1 MIEIA
6 MNRVYCIVIM
16 SLISASALAE
26 SMRCGDHIVAV
37 GDDKARVLR
46 YCGKPELK
54 ERPQTKTQLM
64 ADVHG
69 EQRRQRVRMERW
81 VYAMPSGQ
89 LSRRL
94 IFVDGRVAEIETGDR
109 Q

>member
-1 MIEIA
+1 

-16 SLISASALAE
+16 SLISVSVSAE
-26 SMRCGDHIVAV
+26 SMRCGDHIVAI

-46 YCGKPELK
+46 YCGKPALK
-54 ERPQTKTQLM
+54 ERPQAKTRLM

-69 EQRRQRVRMERW
+69 EQRRQRVRTERW
-81 VYAMPSGQ
+81 VYDMSSGQ

-94 IFVDGRVAEIETGDR
+94 IFVDGLVAEIETGDR